1 MRPQESL
8 NSSCSEATE
17 RMVTPAAWRAP
28 KAGAQ
33 PMSPS
38 CQPCLQPSTVVEL
51 KTNQQPRLTKALL
64 DQHEKA
70 ALTSLMLMQ
79 HHCLADKGSP
89 SAPVHAAVVAQELQ
103 APQPSCEASDTCSET
118 GSSSHPP
125 PRRSARRCKRKLPTL
140 MDTHQAPTEQL
151 SYPAPIC
158 QPTTRQLQ
166 FPVSRQAAGA
176 VVQSLLRHHSTPGQL
191 QTPCGVPAWAAAG
204 QKRPQPDL
212 DHARCVRQLPAFR
225 STACRPLA
233 CAELQ
238 VHSSALPEEVVP
250 GTWSIQV
257 WPVPS
262 NCDMG

>member
-1 MRPQESL
+1 MHVV
-8 NSSCSEATE
+8 SCETMIQVK
-17 RMVTPAAWRAP
+17 RV
-28 KAGAQ
+28 GAFGARGGHK
-33 PMSPS
+33 S
-38 CQPCLQPSTVVEL
+38 
-51 KTNQQPRLTKALL
+51 
-64 DQHEKA
+64 D
-70 ALTSLMLMQ
+70 
-79 HHCLADKGSP
+79 DKGF
-89 SAPVHAAVVAQELQ
+89 AVQ
-103 APQPSCEASDTCSET
+103 
-118 GSSSHPP
+118 
-125 PRRSARRCKRKLPTL
+125 
-140 MDTHQAPTEQL
+140 EQL

-191 QTPCGVPAWAAAG
+191 HTPCGVPAWAATG

-238 VHSSALPEEVVP
+238 EQSSALPEEVVP

-257 WPVPS
+257 WPVPP